1 MFQYSCLNPIAQIG
15 LDGFDGQYEKTDDVN
30 AADAVLV
37 RSAAMHDM
45 ELSDKL
51 CAIARAGAGVNNIP
65 LDKCA
70 DQGIVVFNTP
80 GANANGVKEMV
91 VSGMLLAARDIAGGM
106 QWVKDNADDE
116 NISKS
121 MEKAKKNFAGT
132 ELKGKKLGV
141 IGLGAIGVLVANV
154 ARHFGMEIYGVD
166 PFLSVNNALSLS
178 RDVTVVKSY
187 DELYQVCDYIT
198 IHVPYIPETKGMLN
212 KEAFDQMK
220 DGVVILNF
228 ARDLLVND
236 DDMKAALES
245 GKVRRYVTD
254 FPNPAVVKMP
264 NVIATPHLG
273 ASTAESEDNCAVMA
287 VHELREFLEN
297 GNIINSVNYPNCDAG
312 VCNTEGRITVAHK
325 NIPTM
330 LTQFTNVFA
339 EEGINIAHMTNK
351 SRGDYS
357 YCVFDI
363 DAASSKALEE
373 LETFSRAVSDI
384 VDMSVNIFEKE
395 DVEEAKHVEPF
406 EEAIDVIQKEMKK
419 RHSKRLRKG
428 KCTVELG
435 FVLSDITNNYERI
448 ADHCSNIAIS
458 VMQLK
463 EDETH
468 AHEYVDTLPKG
479 EGSEFDIRLQSYLRK
494 YELP

>member
-1 MFQYSCLNPIAQIG
+1 MYTVKCLNPIASKG
-15 LDGFDGQYEKTDDVN
+15 LDLFTEDFKVIDDLDK
-30 AADAVLV
+30 ADAVLV
-37 RSAAMHDM
+37 RSAAMHDLAVP
-45 ELSDKL
+45 ESLL
-51 CAIARAGAGVNNIP
+51 AVARAGAGVNNIP
-65 LDKCA
+65 LDEYAKK
-70 DQGIVVFNTP
+70 GIVAFNTP
-80 GANANGVKEMV
+80 GANANGVKELV
-91 VSGMLLAARDIAGGM
+91 VAGLLLASRDIIGGYN
-106 QWVKDNADDE
+106 WVKENASEE
-116 NISKS
+116 NLAKLV
-121 MEKAKKNFAGT
+121 EKQKKQYAGN
-132 ELKGKKLGV
+132 ELKGKSIGV
-141 IGLGAIGVLVANV
+141 IGLGAIGVLVANICN
-154 ARHFGMEIYGVD
+154 RLGMKVYGYD
-166 PFLSVNNALSLS
+166 PYVSVRSAWSLS
-178 RDVTVVKSY
+178 RMVKHIASI
-187 DELYQVCDYIT
+187 DELFETCDYIT

-363 DAASSKALEE
+363 DAASSKALEDK
-373 LETFSRAVSDI
+373 L
-384 VDMSVNIFEKE
+384 N
-395 DVEEAKHVEPF
+395 
-406 EEAIDVIQKEMKK
+406 AID
-419 RHSKRLRKG
+419 G
-428 KCTVELG
+428 
-435 FVLSDITNNYERI
+435 VLKVRI
-448 ADHCSNIAIS
+448 I
-458 VMQLK
+458 K
-463 EDETH
+463 
-468 AHEYVDTLPKG
+468 
-479 EGSEFDIRLQSYLRK
+479 
-494 YELP
+494 